1 MVARSGAS
9 TQETVSPI
17 KVNTGQD
24 KQALCLAGAGTTAG
38 YINTSGAITY
48 TATTVTPTASP
59 SWTVNAW
66 AGRYVFAGTVYGI
79 IVSNTAT
86 ALTVDR
92 WYNPATPTGAAATTP
107 AANTSFAIF
116 GSAPVFY
123 MALTANTS
131 APSATDTALTGE
143 ITTAGGG
150 LIRQAA
156 AYAHTTSA
164 TTYTLTGSYTVNGSD
179 TLGPIIHKIGTF
191 DTLTPATGIM
201 LHETVLSADATLS
214 AVGDSLTVT
223 QTVTM

>member
-1 MVARSGAS
+1 M
-9 TQETVSPI
+9 
-17 KVNTGQD
+17 KVNTGQN
-24 KQALCLAGAGTTAG
+24 KQSRVLAGTGTIAGT
-38 YINTSGAITY
+38 SG
-48 TATTVTPTASP
+48 TATSTTATSLTNTGA
-59 SWTVNAW
+59 SWTTNAW
-66 AGRYVFAGTVYGI
+66 AGRYVVTPTRYAIAISNTGTVITLDQWIDPITQASG
-79 IVSNTAT
+79 
-86 ALTVDR
+86 
-92 WYNPATPTGAAATTP
+92 TTP
-107 AANTSFAIF
+107 SGTSTYVVF
-116 GSAPVFY
+116 GEAPVRY

-156 AYAHTTSA
+156 AYAHTTDA